1 MVLATK
7 LDRSDQWT
15 ACEIVRWSEELSQS
29 VGLQAKELAP
39 AFAKLFATKDL
50 RALYVERVHSLKAQA
65 SAASD
70 AAKYLKE
77 TSKAFE
83 EHVEDPDAPQ
93 LSPLVGKFLSSG
105 KSLWQALA
113 IDPQQ

>member
-50 RALYVERVHSLKAQA
+50 RVLYVERVHSLKAQA
-65 SAASD
+65 SAASH

-77 TSKAFE
+77 TSKALE
-83 EHVEDPDAPQ
+83 KHVEDPDAPA
-93 LSPLVGKFLSSG
+93 
-105 KSLWQALA
+105 ALA
-113 IDPQQ
+113 RRRQVPRVRQVLLADSRHRPA